1 MCDKAILENGGIS
14 MFVPDYCK
22 SEEMCNRVVDNYY
35 HALEFVS
42 ECFMTQEICDKV
54 VNTHSSTIQFVL

>member
-1 MCDKAILENGGIS
+1 
-14 MFVPDYCK
+14 MFVPDHCK

>member
-1 MCDKAILENGGIS
+1 
-14 MFVPDYCK
+14 MFVPDHYK

-35 HALEFVS
+35 HGLEFVP
-42 ECFMTQEICDKV
+42 ECFITQEICDKV